1 MRHRL
6 IKLSGVDKKIK
17 IILWS
22 HGNESEMSNKT
33 NRVQISP
40 LNLLYVHVTEHNIFY
55 QNRTKRLQYITKQS
69 FNFQSWQSLTHTGKR
84 QLQQEVWTHF
94 TQIRKWPGLHSYF
107 HLNGLVCRDRKKQK
121 KTLTCLQQRACI
133 HTHAHTYKITH
144 TYAVTVPLAPPS
156 YFKEH
161 QCNWMV

>member
-33 NRVQISP
+33 NHVQISP

-69 FNFQSWQSLTHTGKR
+69 FNF
-84 QLQQEVWTHF
+84 
-94 TQIRKWPGLHSYF
+94 
-107 HLNGLVCRDRKKQK
+107 
-121 KTLTCLQQRACI
+121 
-133 HTHAHTYKITH
+133 
-144 TYAVTVPLAPPS
+144 
-156 YFKEH
+156 
-161 QCNWMV
+161 